1 MRQPFLAVRFR
12 SGEAVKNSLWTDI
25 CCPTV
30 MQESLFRCAFRKLL
44 QGERNPNAMQ
54 ARLKRKSKG
63 RRMLY
68 NELVT
73 VCYSMLY
80 RVIISNRF
88 SLFRWAKVPPASQNR
103 SVAICRFRSYGV
115 RRSFLYAPKLVALW
129 CKNTSKM
136 RLCKTCLHTK
146 YAFSHRKSIPYSG
159 FSYFCVD

>member
-12 SGEAVKNSLWTDI
+12 SEKEAKSELLAGIFCQNS
-25 CCPTV
+25 V
-30 MQESLFRCAFRKLL
+30 QESLFRCAFDLFL
-44 QGERNPNAMQ
+44 QCKRGPNAMQ

-63 RRMLY
+63 RRMLR
-68 NELVT
+68 NKLVT

-80 RVIISNRF
+80 MVIISNRL
-88 SLFRWAKVPPASQNR
+88 SLFRWAKVPPAGQNR

-146 YAFSHRKSIPYSG
+146 YAFSY
-159 FSYFCVD
+159 

>member
-12 SGEAVKNSLWTDI
+12 SEKEAKSSLLAGIFCQNS
-25 CCPTV
+25 V
-30 MQESLFRCAFRKLL
+30 QERLFRCAFRKLL

-54 ARLKRKSKG
+54 ARPKRKYKG
-63 RRMLY
+63 RRMLR

-73 VCYSMLY
+73 ACYSILY
-80 RVIISNRF
+80 RIIVSSRL
-88 SLFRWAKVPPASQNR
+88 SHFRWAKVPPASQNR

-146 YAFSHRKSIPYSG
+146 YAFSHRKNIPYSG